1 MNYIMNMNKL
11 KEKRNWISL
20 RVHNRPTKEIL
31 YTMIFW
37 FAKMTHDSHL
47 AVGGGGGGGG
57 PYNSHV
63 NYVTL

>member
-37 FAKMTHDSHL
+37 FAKMTYVSHL
-47 AVGGGGGGGG
+47 AVGMKRITAMLTTL
-57 PYNSHV
+57 PFNSFK
-63 NYVTL
+63 Y